1 MGTYPFSDVSPT
13 IVYNGAIS
21 NYISTSGTNRVA
33 LGKQI
38 KQPNH
43 INPDDE
49 LTDEDSDAY
58 CKSELVGIEYARLF
72 DDNKG
77 QILQVL
83 PNLKVGMDLTKVIEL

>member
-21 NYISTSGTNRVA
+21 NYISTNKA
-33 LGKQI
+33 APNKQI
-38 KQPNH
+38 KQPSH

-58 CKSELVGIEYARLF
+58 CKNELVGIEYARLF

-83 PNLKVGMDLTKVIEL
+83 PNLKVGMDLTKVRI